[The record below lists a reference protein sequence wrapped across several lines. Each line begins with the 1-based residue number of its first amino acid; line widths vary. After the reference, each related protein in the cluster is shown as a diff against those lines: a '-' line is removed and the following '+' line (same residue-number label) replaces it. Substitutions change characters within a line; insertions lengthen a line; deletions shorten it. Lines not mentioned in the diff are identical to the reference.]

1 MFIRCH
7 YFLLLFTKS
16 LKYLFTGWAAYLELM
31 VQMLYILFIVT
42 LGISASRWRLLRR
55 PIIASQERA
64 QWLIK
69 AMCLLHNYLQV
80 HKDQNY
86 CSPGLADSVA
96 EDGSITDGF
105 WRAAQSPLQDLTTS
119 SRKTNTEGF
128 NIRESLKD
136 YFIGPGNVAWQHQHV
151 NRRKIYQFHTFVVY

>member
-1 MFIRCH
+1 MGCIPR
-7 YFLLLFTKS
+7 TNG
-16 LKYLFTGWAAYLELM
+16 TDA
-31 VQMLYILFIVT
+31 LYVIYYVT

-119 SRKTNTEGF
+119 SRRQ
-128 NIRESLKD
+128 ILRVL
-136 YFIGPGNVAWQHQHV
+136 
-151 NRRKIYQFHTFVVY
+151 TFGRV